1 MHKWNYMFCIC
12 IPSIFFTYVYIYTC
26 ISIYLPFYSLLILL
40 PKRRICDNNLD
51 SWSTCGI
58 SNCDGLIML
67 LLYIFIDLTFVRSD
81 NLLLMEC
88 DLYKSSFSGVTCTN
102 RHFLVWPVQIVIF
115 WCDLYKSSFS
125 VLELEGLEQTN
136 DFFLSF
142 HGTIDRTTILNIMC
156 R

>member
-1 MHKWNYMFCIC
+1 MELYVLYLH
-12 IPSIFFTYVYIYTC
+12 PVDFFTYVYIY

-88 DLYKSSFSGVTCTN
+88 DLYKSSFSGVTCTS

-115 WCDLYKSSFS
+115 CPRA
-125 VLELEGLEQTN
+125 GGAGTN
-136 DFFLSF
+136 KWFFFYHFMAL
-142 HGTIDRTTILNIMC
+142 
-156 R
+156 